1 MSCRRRL
8 YASNMSKHQAIR
20 CSNAKCVNGS
30 CANIRCRHTHITS
43 ITVFY
48 TIATK
53 VSTLL
58 LLIDFISQFQH
69 ARKTQTQTAYTGYR
83 SVLLTS
89 PGLAFDLGWK
99 ATALIV
105 ATLWYFGH
113 MRATPVYLLDFAV
126 FEPPASWRVT
136 HEQLIEVRTCTL
148 IIHIVI
154 QVHMM
159 YM

>member
-1 MSCRRRL
+1 M
-8 YASNMSKHQAIR
+8 
-20 CSNAKCVNGS
+20 
-30 CANIRCRHTHITS
+30 HTH
-43 ITVFY
+43 
-48 TIATK
+48 TK
-53 VSTLL
+53 
-58 LLIDFISQFQH
+58 
-69 ARKTQTQTAYTGYR
+69 QTAYTGYR

-136 HEQLIEVRTCTL
+136 HEQLIEVRTYL
-148 IIHIVI
+148 QYIHFRIYIIYIYMHIHV
-154 QVHMM
+154 QVLVLF
-159 YM
+159 